1 MVEKTIALFLAVA
14 ALVGRP
20 CSGFLGRTLTTQHRP
35 IALRRAAPCMSI
47 AVFGAT
53 GATGSEVAYQAIKS
67 GTAVTCLCRDPS
79 RLVVP
84 QGSGGNEE
92 GEAQQSSLE
101 VHGSLHGE
109 DGGSAEAESDRR
121 GGLYAILAGK
131 TSLNPIFRRFRLACA
146 ADRRGVGPRRG
157 RPEAPAQARAHAA
170 RRGSF
175 QRVERRSSP

>member
-20 CSGFLGRTLTTQHRP
+20 CSGFSGRTLTTQHRP

-53 GATGSEVAYQAIKS
+53 GATGGEVAYQAIKS

-84 QGSGGNEE
+84 QGSGGNE
-92 GEAQQSSLE
+92 A
-101 VHGSLHGE
+101 
-109 DGGSAEAESDRR
+109 
-121 GGLYAILAGK
+121 GLPL
-131 TSLNPIFRRFRLACA
+131 
-146 ADRRGVGPRRG
+146 RGVGNIVQGTVRMSIQNAINFVLLPSLWIMST
-157 RPEAPAQARAHAA
+157 PNLWIMLTLP
-170 RRGSF
+170 SF
-175 QRVERRSSP
+175 RYVAIVLPFRSIAGHESS

>member
-20 CSGFLGRTLTTQHRP
+20 CSGFLGRSLTTQHRP

-53 GATGSEVAYQAIKS
+53 GATGGEVAYQAIKS

-84 QGSGGNEE
+84 QGSGGNE
-92 GEAQQSSLE
+92 A
-101 VHGSLHGE
+101 
-109 DGGSAEAESDRR
+109 
-121 GGLYAILAGK
+121 GLPL
-131 TSLNPIFRRFRLACA
+131 
-146 ADRRGVGPRRG
+146 RGVGNIVQGTVRYVNSKR
-157 RPEAPAQARAHAA
+157 HKL
-170 RRGSF
+170 
-175 QRVERRSSP
+175 RSSS